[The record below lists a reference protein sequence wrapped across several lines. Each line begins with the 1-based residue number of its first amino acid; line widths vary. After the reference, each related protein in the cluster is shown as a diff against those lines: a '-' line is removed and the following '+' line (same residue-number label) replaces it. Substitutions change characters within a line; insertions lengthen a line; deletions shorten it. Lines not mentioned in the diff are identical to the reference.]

1 MHSRLKNATDW
12 AGDLD
17 LFVTKIVDGT
27 ATELYIVLDPV
38 TWPVSTASPS
48 FLEGEAEKRTTQDSA
63 VGLSIV
69 LLIP

>member
-1 MHSRLKNATDW
+1 MHSRLKNAIDW

-17 LFVTKIVDGT
+17 LFVTKIVAGT

-48 FLEGEAEKRTTQDSA
+48 FLEGRQRRELRKTR
-63 VGLSIV
+63 
-69 LLIP
+69 P